1 VRRTSHNAADSSH
14 QLFDKIR
21 QLGCTSISSFLRMA
35 CLVDLHLVDY
45 GPAGTIGFRQSAK
58 VVVQVAFDLPLRL
71 LQETQVPAVAS
82 ETRQSTNRE

>member
-1 VRRTSHNAADSSH
+1 MT
-14 QLFDKIR
+14 
-21 QLGCTSISSFLRMA
+21 

-58 VVVQVAFDLPLRL
+58 VAVQVAFDLPLRF
-71 LQETQVPAVAS
+71 LQETQVPALAR